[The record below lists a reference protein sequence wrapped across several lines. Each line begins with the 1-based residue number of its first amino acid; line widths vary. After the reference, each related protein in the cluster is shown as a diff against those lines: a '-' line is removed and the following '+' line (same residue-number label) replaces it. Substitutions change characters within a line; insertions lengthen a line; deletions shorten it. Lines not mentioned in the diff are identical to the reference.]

1 MLAYANFKNKGVN
14 ITQEEVQGQIMSC
27 LGLTSPTACAA
38 VAGAIPHIQHAY
50 IKLRILWVL
59 LCEKKLLL
67 SFTSLLFLIVC
78 LLVFCVCL
86 LVFCTSA
93 IFVKLFQQISRN
105 LKEINETYFVK

>member
-50 IKLRILWVL
+50 IKLRFLWVL
-59 LCEKKLLL
+59 LCEEKALAEFH
-67 SFTSLLFLIVC
+67 FTAILIRV
-78 LLVFCVCL
+78 
-86 LVFCTSA
+86 SA
-93 IFVKLFQQISRN
+93 RF
-105 LKEINETYFVK
+105 